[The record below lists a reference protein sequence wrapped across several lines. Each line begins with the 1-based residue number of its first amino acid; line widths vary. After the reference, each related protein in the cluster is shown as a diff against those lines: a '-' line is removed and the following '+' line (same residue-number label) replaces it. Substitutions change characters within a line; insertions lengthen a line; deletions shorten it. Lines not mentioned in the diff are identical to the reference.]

1 LRNKVSI
8 GEYLAFLSIRHEIDP
23 DKLFY
28 ALISAWENRK
38 SVCGNLLIK
47 CRKKTRD
54 TAVFLLTK
62 GPKVVAQ
69 FPIPKNFLLEK
80 TNPIRT
86 FRKTDL
92 PRRYLAKKAER
103 RQYPLHIG
111 DLRRGM
117 KQIDLKAKVLEIPK
131 PKLVFTRFCNSAT
144 VTNALIA
151 DKTGTIKLCLW
162 NEQISSVSEGDIIQI
177 ENAHASVFRGE
188 QQLRIGKNGKLS
200 VIEDAEFP
208 YENRFIKH

>member
-8 GEYLAFLSIRHEIDP
+8 GEYLAFLSIKHEIDP

-28 ALISAWENRK
+28 ALISAWENQK
-38 SVCGNLLIK
+38 STCGNLSIE
-47 CRKKTRD
+47 CRKKTHD
-54 TAVFLLTK
+54 TAIFLLTK
-62 GPKVVAQ
+62 GPKVIAQ

-86 FRKTDL
+86 SRKTDSF
-92 PRRYLAKKAER
+92 RRCLVRKAER
-103 RQYPLHIG
+103 RQHPLHIR

-117 KQIDLKAKVLEIPK
+117 KQINLKAKVLEIPR
-131 PKLVFTRFCNSAT
+131 PKLVFTRFFNCAT
-144 VTNALIA
+144 VTNSLIA
-151 DKTGTIKLCLW
+151 DKPGTIKLCLW
-162 NEQISSVSEGDIIQI
+162 NEQISSISEGDIIQI

-188 QQLRIGKNGKLS
+188 RQLRIGKNGKLS